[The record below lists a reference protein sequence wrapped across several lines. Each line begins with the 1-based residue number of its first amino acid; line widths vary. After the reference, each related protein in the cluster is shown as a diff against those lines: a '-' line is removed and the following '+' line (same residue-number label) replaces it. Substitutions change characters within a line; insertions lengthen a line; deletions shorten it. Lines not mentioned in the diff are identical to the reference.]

1 MEEQSGGSGW
11 KFGQDPLF
19 GMSPSRS
26 SSLTADQMAAESELI
41 VMFNVDQDDKRS
53 EWIYRGSTRLE
64 PMFNL
69 KMTTANTQEKKLAGL
84 QRSRPNMGNRR
95 THGCTYTSTKSPYHQ
110 EVLKN
115 LAVLFHPQEH

>member
-1 MEEQSGGSGW
+1 
-11 KFGQDPLF
+11 
-19 GMSPSRS
+19 
-26 SSLTADQMAAESELI
+26 MAAESELG

-84 QRSRPNMGNRR
+84 QRSRPNMGNRC
-95 THGCTYTSTKSPYHQ
+95 THGYTYTSTK
-110 EVLKN
+110 
-115 LAVLFHPQEH
+115 